1 MTPTVSVV
9 IPAYRGRSHL
19 ETNLPA
25 LFAATRAQADV
36 EVIVVDDGSADGTAD
51 FVAERFPRARVIAL
65 DRNRGF
71 AAACNAGA
79 RASRGDILYFLNTDA
94 RVDDGFLG
102 PVVKRFDDPEV
113 FAVGSRE
120 VAAQASRTLVV
131 PVPFFRFGLFGHRYR
146 EIPQRADPIRLSF
159 VSAGHAAVSR
169 AKFLALGGFDELYRP
184 FYWEDVDL
192 CYSAWRRGWRV
203 LLEPASRVEHARQG
217 TIGRFYRPT
226 RIRAIYWKN
235 RFLFVWKNIHDRAW
249 MAQHFACLPLA
260 LAGHAAVRGPA
271 VLRGFL
277 AALGQAGEAIEKRR
291 ASLGEGGLSDREIIR
306 SSFPLV
312 ESARE
317 HG

>member
-1 MTPTVSVV
+1 V
-9 IPAYRGRSHL
+9 IG
-19 ETNLPA
+19 
-25 LFAATRAQADV
+25 
-36 EVIVVDDGSADGTAD
+36 
-51 FVAERFPRARVIAL
+51 L

-94 RVDDGFLG
+94 RVDDGFLD

-120 VAAQASRTLVV
+120 GAAQASRTLVV
-131 PVPFFRFGLFGHRYR
+131 PVPFFRFGLFGHRYC
-146 EIPQRADPIRLSF
+146 EILQRADPIRLSF
-159 VSAGHAAVSR
+159 VSAGHAGLSR

-192 CYSAWRRGWRV
+192 CYRAWRRGWQV
-203 LLEPASRVEHARQG
+203 LLEPASRVEHTRQG
-217 TIGRFYRPT
+217 TIGRFYRPH
-226 RIRAIYWKN
+226 RIGAIYWKN
-235 RFLFVWKNIHDRAW
+235 RFLFVWKNIRDPAW
-249 MAQHFACLPLA
+249 VAQHLAWLPLV
-260 LAGHAAVRGPA
+260 LGGHAAARGPA

-291 ASLGEGGLSDREIIR
+291 ASLGEGRLSDREIVR
-306 SSFPLV
+306 STFPLV
-312 ESARE
+312 EGARE